1 MNEKCKKYES
11 LFTFRDEKEL
21 EEHIKNCPDCKAEQ
35 EKMDKV
41 SELIKEVK
49 PYYMQK
55 RKASYNRMKVA
66 CILCL
71 GLFVGI
77 LLGHFSQNLIKSPTS
92 YTTLSSDSTTSSTSS
107 FNEYGMP
114 VDSYGLITVN

>member
-1 MNEKCKKYES
+1 MKEKCTKYES

-21 EEHIKNCPDCKAEQ
+21 EEHIKTCPDCQAEQ

-41 SELIKEVK
+41 SSLLQEVK
-49 PYYMQK
+49 PYYIQK
-55 RKASYNRMKVA
+55 RKDSFSRMKVA
-66 CILCL
+66 CVLGL
-71 GLFVGI
+71 GLFVGV
-77 LLGHFSQNLIKSPTS
+77 LLGHFAQYVMPT
-92 YTTLSSDSTTSSTSS
+92 TTYGTSSSDTTSS